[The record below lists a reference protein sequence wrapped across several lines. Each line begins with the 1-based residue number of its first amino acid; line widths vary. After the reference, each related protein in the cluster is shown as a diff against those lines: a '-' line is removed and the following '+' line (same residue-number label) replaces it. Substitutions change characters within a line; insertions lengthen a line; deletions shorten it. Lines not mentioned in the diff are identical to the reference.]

1 MCGFFLK
8 ISQNRGDANHLIPPQ
23 LRQKEAQEDVGEEA
37 ARTRGEEE
45 GDDVDGVARGVQSH
59 EKGGDGIGGEC
70 AEDAC
75 AECLGDAGDAE
86 TFRIVIGKPARERT
100 DHAAGERHETA
111 EPCDVAEKARG
122 EGDADAP
129 ERAEKD
135 GGEDVD
141 EVLDG
146 GAAAAKHGN
155 AEQSAEHGDGDED
168 AGKGEFAGF

>member
-1 MCGFFLK
+1 MCQDGSAEF
-8 ISQNRGDANHLIPPQ
+8 ISASPTSIPPQ
-23 LRQKEAQEDVGEEA
+23 LRQQEVQEDVGEEA
-37 ARTRGEEE
+37 ARACGEEE

-70 AEDAC
+70 ANNPC

-86 TFRIVIGKPARERT
+86 TFRIVISKPARERT
-100 DHAAGERHETA
+100 DHAAGECHEA
-111 EPCDVAEKARG
+111 AKPCDVPEEARG

-146 GAAAAKHGN
+146 GAAAAEHGN

-168 AGKGEFAGF
+168 TGEGEFAGF

>member
-1 MCGFFLK
+1 MRQDGGAEF
-8 ISQNRGDANHLIPPQ
+8 ISASLPSIPPQ
-23 LRQKEAQEDVGEEA
+23 LRQQEAHEDIGEQAARACGEEK
-37 ARTRGEEE
+37 

-70 AEDAC
+70 ANNPC
-75 AECLGDAGDAE
+75 AECLGDAGDAKA
-86 TFRIVIGKPARERT
+86 FRIVIGESAAKRT
-100 DHAAGERHETA
+100 DHAAGECHEAA

-122 EGDADAP
+122 EGDTDPP

-146 GAAAAKHGN
+146 GAAAAEHGN